1 MTEKLIAVDAQR
13 PSEHAPK
20 PLPRLRRRL
29 AERGLD
35 RRRPPAP
42 VPFRK
47 GRRVKQSPTTG
58 TEPAG
63 LGEEHR
69 IEFSEYTPLGTP
81 TNGGLVPPDA
91 SGADSSPRVV
101 LHTGNSYLMASTD
114 GGATFTEHDTTKFLP
129 AAVGRP
135 VDQVMIY
142 VPHRR
147 LFAWMMQ
154 HERSSGGGDGNFRLA
169 VADAEDLS
177 GDIEGSWTV
186 YDFTSSDLGAPKT
199 ATDRQDLAFGES
211 RLYMTTNLSG
221 KGRVVMTLD
230 LDDLAER
237 RTVHWGRTEP
247 LEAKFQF
254 SDLSQQ
260 NSRNVVHSVA
270 IATSSTLRVMTLDDG
285 AGTYGYHDVKV
296 GQFPVNADLASLD
309 PDGVD
314 WLTAGVSNVSASVIQ
329 GSSLWTAWDAAASAK
344 GDTPFYPHAHV
355 RLARINTGTWKVIE
369 EMQVWNPDYAFA
381 YGCLAIGPDG
391 EEVGYG
397 VGVGGPHDYPN
408 SCFGI
413 LGDFVVYFRDSS
425 TATPS
430 GKNGAGD
437 TEFRWGDYITVRPSA
452 RDRSRFSAFGYF
464 SKKVGTGASQ
474 RPFYLEYGRP

>member
-1 MTEKLIAVDAQR
+1 MTEKLIAVDPLR
-13 PSEHAPK
+13 PSEHKPK
-20 PLPRLRRRL
+20 PLPRVRRRL

-35 RRRPPAP
+35 RRHPPEP

-47 GRRVKQSPTTG
+47 GRRVKQSPATG
-58 TEPAG
+58 TGPAG
-63 LGEEHR
+63 SGEEHR
-69 IEFSEYTPLGTP
+69 IEFSEYTPLGRP
-81 TNGGLVPPDA
+81 TNGGFVPPDP
-91 SGADSSPRVV
+91 SGADSSAAVV
-101 LHTGNSYLMASTD
+101 LYTGNSYLLASTD

-154 HERSSGGGDGNFRLA
+154 HEQSPGGGDGNFRLA
-169 VADAEDLS
+169 VAGAEDLA
-177 GDIEGSWTV
+177 GDVEGSWTV
-186 YDFTSSDLGAPKT
+186 YDFTSSELGAPKT
-199 ATDRQDLAFGES
+199 ATDRQDLAFSES

-221 KGRVVMTLD
+221 KGRVVMSLD
-230 LDDLAER
+230 LNDLAER
-237 RTVHWGRTEP
+237 RTVHWSRTDP
-247 LEAKFQF
+247 LEEEFQF

-260 NSRNVVHSVA
+260 NSKDVVHSVA
-270 IATSSTLRVMTLDDG
+270 IGSTSTLRVMTFDDG
-285 AGTYGYHDVKV
+285 AGTYGYRDVTV
-296 GQFPVNADLASLD
+296 GQFPEATDLASLD

-314 WLTAGVSNVSASVIQ
+314 WLTAGVANVSASVVQ
-329 GSSLWTAWDAAASAK
+329 GSSLWTAWDAAASAA
-344 GDTPFYPHAHV
+344 GDKPFYPHPHV
-355 RLARINTGTWKVIE
+355 RLARIDTGTWKVAE
-369 EMQVWNPDYAFA
+369 EHQVWNPDYAFA

-391 EEVGYG
+391 DVGYG

-408 SCFGI
+408 ACFGI

-437 TEFRWGDYITVRPSA
+437 TEFRWGDYITVRPTV
-452 RDRSRFSAFGYF
+452 RDRRRFSAFGYF